1 MKEQGMSYDPEVECQ
16 KVVCRIKELCK
27 SKKLSFKAVAKKA
40 ELAQS
45 TLSEIVNGN
54 THPQIYSLFKICNA
68 LEIPI
73 QLLFSESKLDDSVC
87 IGEKEILQIYQEL
100 TKEKQELLKN
110 YIELLLKI

>member
-1 MKEQGMSYDPEVECQ
+1 MSYDPEVECQ

-68 LEIPI
+68 LAP
-73 QLLFSESKLDDSVC
+73 LAFNPFP
-87 IGEKEILQIYQEL
+87 L
-100 TKEKQELLKN
+100 TDTAPCSTR
-110 YIELLLKI
+110 